1 MHEGGHGRTA
11 NELGKRRLVPD
22 SKADHGVPRNSL
34 NSRSTEFVW
43 VCCLREPYVDL
54 EFGAQGN
61 FQSSHH
67 GSRTGIAFVHR
78 RGQIVHLLSVLQF
91 PRDRP
96 FIQRERTRS
105 FHSNY
110 CRCTWRIII
119 DRPLPSMIQRHS
131 STNAMALPSYL
142 PPASGRSSRSIRRIP
157 LPGG

>member
-91 PRDRP
+91 LRDRP
-96 FIQRERTRS
+96 FIQRERTS
-105 FHSNY
+105 IASND
-110 CRCTWRIII
+110 TTALI
-119 DRPLPSMIQRHS
+119 DKRNGAPFLSPAGLRKIFALN
-131 STNAMALPSYL
+131 STNTDIDA
-142 PPASGRSSRSIRRIP
+142 GRLRA
-157 LPGG
+157 